1 MSMVALKVRSV
12 GNSVG
17 VVLPQEA
24 TNRLK
29 VNVGDTLYLT
39 EDKDGFRVTP
49 YDPVFDRQMAVAQK
63 VMRKNRHVLRALA
76 RA

>member
-1 MSMVALKVRSV
+1 MVALKVRSI

>member
-1 MSMVALKVRSV
+1 MSIVALKVRSI